1 MKENSVLNK
10 PVGIWI
16 RVSTEDQAKGES
28 PEHHEERARSY
39 AKSRGW
45 EVKELYNLAG
55 QSGKAVREHPEA
67 KRMMKDVERG
77 HITGLV
83 FSKLARLSRNRREL
97 EDFSDFFNKHR
108 ADLISL
114 SEAIDT
120 STAGGRMFFHLLGVF
135 AQWEREEITE
145 RVNASVLT
153 RAKLGKS
160 INGTSPYG
168 YVWKDRKLIIK
179 PEEAAIRR
187 KAYELFLQ
195 YRRKG
200 QVAKELNAAGY
211 RTRNGNIWRDTS
223 VLRILDESSAKG
235 MYVFNTMRLV
245 GTWQTEL
252 KPESEWGRAECP
264 PIVSETLWNQVNQI
278 IEEQLKKWKKP
289 GKPPVHLFSG
299 LAHCS
304 CGHKMYVAANSP
316 KYFCRKCCNK
326 IAIVDL
332 EAIVRDEMKL
342 FFGQSERIAGHL
354 QEANR
359 NLTEKSELLGT
370 HQREVQKVRD
380 EMTRTHRLYIQE
392 QITAQGF
399 GDFYK
404 PAEERLNQLL
414 TELPKLE
421 AEVDF
426 LKVNKLSADDVL
438 HESASLHDRW
448 PKMEVPE
455 KRKIVEAI
463 IEKVVIGNGEID
475 ITYSHLPTSIEQCKS
490 QQKLVALLGIAQ
502 RLVSIKYA
510 QKPRKQKWAK
520 ALPVSI
526 KTIGDWIKVKRLE
539 KNITSGHVAL
549 KMGIATSVVLSWED
563 GSAQPNDWQ
572 LKFLRDFLGFDYPTF
587 LQNPDEK

>member
-28 PEHHEERARSY
+28 PEHHEERARLY

-45 EVKELYNLAG
+45 QVKELYDLAG
-55 QSGKAVREHPEA
+55 QTGKAVMQHPEA
-67 KRMMKDVERG
+67 KRMMKDIERG

-97 EDFSDFFNKHR
+97 EDFSDFFNKHN

-160 INGTSPYG
+160 INGASPYG

-223 VLRILDESSAKG
+223 IERILNESSAKG
-235 MYVFNTMRLV
+235 VYVFNTMRLV

-264 PIVSETLWNQVNQI
+264 PIVSEELWNQVNQI
-278 IEEQLKKWKKP
+278 IEEQLKAWKKP

-326 IAIVDL
+326 IAIMDL
-332 EAIVRDEMKL
+332 ENIVREEMKM

-354 QEANR
+354 QAADK
-359 NLTEKSELLGT
+359 NLVEKSALLDA
-370 HQREVQKVRD
+370 HRREIQKVRD

-414 TELPKLE
+414 AELPKLE

-438 HESASLHDRW
+438 HEADTLHDRW
-448 PKMEVPE
+448 PKMEVGE

-463 IEKVVIGNGEID
+463 IEKVVIGDGEID
-475 ITYSHLPTSIEQCKS
+475 ITYSHLPTSIEQCKN
-490 QQKLVALLGIAQ
+490 QQ
-502 RLVSIKYA
+502 RL
-510 QKPRKQKWAK
+510 
-520 ALPVSI
+520 
-526 KTIGDWIKVKRLE
+526 G
-539 KNITSGHVAL
+539 SG
-549 KMGIATSVVLSWED
+549 
-563 GSAQPNDWQ
+563 
-572 LKFLRDFLGFDYPTF
+572 
-587 LQNPDEK
+587 

>member
-39 AKSRGW
+39 AKSKGW
-45 EVKELYNLAG
+45 QVKEVYNLAG
-55 QSGKAVREHPEA
+55 QTGKAVMQHPEA
-67 KRMMKDVERG
+67 RRMMKDIERG
-77 HITGLV
+77 HITGLE

-168 YVWKDRKLIIK
+168 YVWKDRKLVIK

-223 VLRILDESSAKG
+223 IERILNESSAKG
-235 MYVFNTMRLV
+235 VYVFNTMRLV

-278 IEEQLKKWKKP
+278 IEEQLKSWKKP

-354 QEANR
+354 EAANR

-370 HQREVQKVRD
+370 HQREIVKAREEMHQTHQLYLHKQISGDGFRD
-380 EMTRTHRLYIQE
+380 LY
-392 QITAQGF
+392 T
-399 GDFYK
+399 

-426 LKVNKLSADDVL
+426 LKVNKMSADDVL
-438 HESASLHDRW
+438 HESASLYDRW

-463 IEKVVIGNGEID
+463 IEKVVIGDGEID
-475 ITYSHLPTSIEQCKS
+475 ITYSHLPTSIEQCKN
-490 QQKLVALLGIAQ
+490 QQ
-502 RLVSIKYA
+502 RLG
-510 QKPRKQKWAK
+510 P
-520 ALPVSI
+520 
-526 KTIGDWIKVKRLE
+526 G
-539 KNITSGHVAL
+539 
-549 KMGIATSVVLSWED
+549 
-563 GSAQPNDWQ
+563 
-572 LKFLRDFLGFDYPTF
+572 
-587 LQNPDEK
+587 